1 MGGFIPEEREREA
14 LKVKV
19 GNEEIHENESEPGM
33 GVPVRDGGS
42 RGSGV
47 EEESDAHAVAE
58 DQPIFLF
65 LTLSPLLYF
74 SQSFS
79 FYFIFG

>member
-1 MGGFIPEEREREA
+1 MPEEEEREA

-19 GNEEIHENESEPGM
+19 GNEESHENESEPGM

-42 RGSGV
+42 RGSG
-47 EEESDAHAVAE
+47 EESDAHAVAE

-65 LTLSPLLYF
+65 LTLGPLLF
-74 SQSFS
+74 SVFSFS
-79 FYFIFG
+79 FIFG